1 MPDNKKKPARSGSSS
16 GKKTAAKSSKPAA
29 KKREPKSEK
38 PARRGLDPESKAH
51 IFIPFILVL
60 FALFLLLGMVTDNW
74 MGFVGKGLRW
84 LFYGLF
90 GGAAFAVPMLTVVL
104 ASGAVSAVP

>member
-1 MPDNKKKPARSGSSS
+1 MPDNKKNPARSGSSS
-16 GKKTAAKSSKPAA
+16 GKKTAAKASKPAA
-29 KKREPKSEK
+29 KKPEPKSEK

-90 GGAAFAVPMLTVVL
+90 GGAAFLL
-104 ASGAVSAVP
+104 AERGAGRNA